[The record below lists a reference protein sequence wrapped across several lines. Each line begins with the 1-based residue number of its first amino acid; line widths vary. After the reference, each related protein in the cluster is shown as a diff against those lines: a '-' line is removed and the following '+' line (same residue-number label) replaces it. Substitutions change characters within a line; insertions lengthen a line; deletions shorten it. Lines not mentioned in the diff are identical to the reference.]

1 MSKFIIQGGK
11 PLIGGIRLGGAKN
24 ASFKIMIASLL
35 CEGKSRLLN
44 LAKIGDVETTRQIIE
59 ALGAHTLP
67 CGERTIFIDPT
78 KLSSHKIPKKFG
90 DFSRASIL
98 FAAPLLKKFGKAI
111 LPFPGGDK
119 IGERPI
125 ERHLLGFK
133 KLGVKIE
140 INNDKIVLLT
150 PRGLHGNR
158 YRFTKNTHTGTE
170 NLIML
175 AAIASGETILE
186 NAAQE
191 TEIDDLILFLNNAG
205 AKIKRLPKRKIKI
218 IGVNKL
224 KAQTHAIIPDAN
236 EAVSYA
242 CAALATRG
250 DIAIEGAKE
259 KDLITFLKK
268 VKEIDGKYKAN
279 GWGIRFWWKKPLRA
293 TNTTTKPYPGFK
305 TDWQPL
311 WTTLMTQCQGE
322 SKIIES
328 VYEQRFNFIPVL
340 QKMGAKITY
349 FKPKIKNPERFY
361 SFNYSDCDPHLYH
374 GIKVIGPTQLK
385 GARITAE
392 DIRHG
397 ATLTIAALVAKGRSE
412 INNTQI
418 IDRGYEDLGK
428 KLKELGGNI
437 KIIKS

>member
-1 MSKFIIQGGK
+1 MSKFIIRGGK

-44 LAKIGDVETTRQIIE
+44 LAKIGDVEITRQITE
-59 ALGAHTLP
+59 ALGAHTFP

-98 FAAPLLKKFGKAI
+98 FSAPLLKKFGKAI
-111 LPFPGGDK
+111 LPFHGGDK
-119 IGERPI
+119 IDRRPI
-125 ERHLLGFK
+125 ERHLQGFK
-133 KLGVKIE
+133 KLGVKVE
-140 INNDKIVLLT
+140 INNRITLST
-150 PRGLHGNR
+150 PHGLHGNR

-175 AAIASGETILE
+175 AAGASGMTVLE

-205 AKIKRLPKRKIKI
+205 AKIKRLPGRKIKI
-218 IGVNKL
+218 VGVNKL
-224 KAQTHAIIPDAN
+224 KAQTHAIMPDAN
-236 EAVSYA
+236 EAISYA
-242 CAALATRG
+242 CAALCTHG

-259 KDLITFLKK
+259 KDLVAFLKK
-268 VKEIDGKYKAN
+268 VKEIGGKYKAN

-293 TNTTTKPYPGFK
+293 TNMTTKPYPNFK

-328 VYEQRFNFIPVL
+328 IYEQRFSFVPIL

-349 FKPKIKNPERFY
+349 FNPKVKNPERFY
-361 SFNYSDCDPHLYH
+361 NFNYSESDPHLYH
-374 GIKVIGPTQLK
+374 GVKIVGPTRLK
-385 GARITAE
+385 GTKIIAK

-397 ATLTIAALVAKGRSE
+397 ATLTIAALAAEGQSE
-412 INNTQI
+412 ISNAQI

-428 KLKELGGNI
+428 KLKKLGGNI
-437 KIIKS
+437 KIIK